1 MSEDC
6 LTINVVRPAGLNST
20 AKLPVLVWIYGGS
33 FLEGGSPIFNPT
45 ILVGQS
51 MRMVRWSLLH
61 NSIFQF
67 LPHCTIY
74 IFRLGRARYICLF

>member
-33 FLEGGSPIFNPT
+33 FLEGGSPIFNPVV
-45 ILVGQS
+45 LVGQS
-51 MRMVRWSLLH
+51 MRMVRCSLLH
-61 NSIFQF
+61 NSIFVSF
-67 LPHCTIY
+67 YDLY
-74 IFRLGRARYICLF
+74 IFPLGRAGYICLF